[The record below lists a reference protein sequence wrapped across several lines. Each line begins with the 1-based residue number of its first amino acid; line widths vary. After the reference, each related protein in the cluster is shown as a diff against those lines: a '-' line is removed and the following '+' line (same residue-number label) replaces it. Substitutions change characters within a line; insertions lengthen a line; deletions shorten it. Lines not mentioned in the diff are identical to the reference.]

1 MHALGDKI
9 GSTIIAQS
17 AGVPTIAWNGDSLTV
32 DYKKTGIPESVY
44 DSANVKTAEEA
55 LLCSERIGFPVMIK
69 ASEGGGGKGIRKV
82 TRSEDV
88 AISFRQVQ
96 GEIPGSP
103 IFVMKMASNARHLE
117 VQLLA
122 DKHGDAIALSG
133 RDCSVQRRHQKII
146 EEGPPTIATAETFRK
161 MEKAAVSLAKTV
173 GYVNAGTVEFLYME
187 ATKEFAFLELNPRL
201 QVEHPVTENILGIN
215 LPACQLQV
223 AMGIRLSRISD
234 IRRLYGRH
242 SKGRDS
248 IDFDYSER
256 QVPPRHCIAVR
267 VTAENP
273 EAGFQPTSG
282 KIKELSFKSSID
294 VWGYFSV
301 DSSGLIHEF
310 ADSQFGHIFAS
321 GKTRENARRSMI
333 VALKELSIRGEIRTT
348 IEYIIKLLQS
358 DDFIEN
364 TIDTSWLDGRLIKY
378 KEIAHFEN
386 SLYCPPASLI
396 ALCGSALQGYSHFYS
411 RDKSFISMLKAG
423 QVPTKDILS
432 PSISIDLIYENIKY
446 HTNCIQ
452 YGPQR
457 IIVTCNAISQLINV
471 RQLADGGYLLNIGG
485 RNHLVYSQREG
496 ESENTVEGEAGGGG
510 GGGALR
516 MLLDGTTCLF
526 TPEYD
531 PTKFNSSV
539 AGKIARLLVEDGS
552 HVNAGESFIELEVMK
567 MYLPLKALESGK
579 VFFQK
584 SEGASLS
591 VGDLIAKFVLDNPDL
606 VIKAE
611 EFKGSLYQDEVEG
624 GTHDGGTT
632 SSNDNN
638 LNLLSPPSKKN
649 DSPSL
654 KLNEAL
660 HDIEKVLEGYPLS
673 EDNINSILNTFLES
687 KRNKLLPVLKVEEV
701 LSVLRG
707 RIDSDL
713 FNIIHQMNEDYRHSI
728 PLSTSTNSASS
739 TVSPKRTNS
748 PNPSSSSTSSSSYP
762 ASKMLSAIY
771 SFASSLPN
779 DKRGTFSTQILELW
793 NVIESFVYPMDDM
806 ILSQLGNFLEAYL
819 NIEKLFD
826 NMSFTDVVN
835 SLRKEYVN
843 DLEKV
848 LSLCRSHANLKSKN
862 HLILKVLELMKSFSG
877 LNNITGKRP
886 EGLPSGIVLRNEPQI
901 RKLKT
906 KLTDLAKLRQPI
918 YSYVSFA
925 ANLLLVDTFSMTP
938 EQRRN
943 KLNDAIITAISS
955 GDPIGLSNGERLE
968 ALQKVSFLS
977 FFVCFFV
984 FSVFFIP
991 WLLFFSCFLVLLFVY
1006 VFLLV
1011 Y

>member
-88 AISFRQVQ
+88 GISFRQVQ

-146 EEGPPTIATAETFRK
+146 EEGPPTISSAETFRK

-173 GYVNAGTVEFLYME
+173 GYVNAGTVEYLYME
-187 ATKEFAFLELNPRL
+187 STKEFAFLELNPRL

-242 SKGRDS
+242 PKGRDS

-333 VALKELSIRGEIRTT
+333 VALKELSIRGDIRTT

-364 TIDTSWLDGRLIKY
+364 TIDTSWLDGRLAKY
-378 KEIAHFEN
+378 KEIAMIEN
-386 SLYCPPASLI
+386 RLYCPPPSLI
-396 ALCGSALQGYSHFYS
+396 ALCGSALQGYQHFDH

-432 PSISIDLIYENIKY
+432 PSISIDLIYENVKY

-457 IIVTCNAISQLINV
+457 IIVTCNGISQLINV

-496 ESENTVEGEAGGGG
+496 ESDNASDEPT

-531 PTKFNSSV
+531 PTKFTSSV

-579 VFFQK
+579 VYFQK
-584 SEGASLS
+584 SEGATLS

-624 GTHDGGTT
+624 SNHGGTGA
-632 SSNDNN
+632 DDN

-673 EDNINSILNTFLES
+673 EENINGILNTFIES

-713 FNIIHQMNEDYRHSI
+713 FNTVHQINEDYRQSI
-728 PLSTSTNSASS
+728 RVSVSNSSSTSA
-739 TVSPKRTNS
+739 VSPKRSNS
-748 PNPSSSSTSSSSYP
+748 PNPSSSSSSYP
-762 ASKMLSAIY
+762 ASKMLSEIY

-779 DKRGTFSTQILELW
+779 DKRGAFSTQILELW
-793 NVIESFVYPMDDM
+793 NVIESFVYPIDDM
-806 ILSQLGNFLEAYL
+806 ILSQLGNFLESYL

-848 LSLCRSHANLKSKN
+848 LYLCRSHANIKSKN
-862 HLILKVLELMKSFSG
+862 HLILKVLELMKSFPG
-877 LNNITGKRP
+877 LNNITLKRP

-955 GDPIGLSNGERLE
+955 GDPIGLSSGERLE
-968 ALQKVSFLS
+968 ALQKVSFFRS
-977 FFVCFFV
+977 FL
-984 FSVFFIP
+984 FITDSAFRS
-991 WLLFFSCFLVLLFVY
+991 LFFSFL
-1006 VFLLV
+1006 
-1011 Y
+1011 